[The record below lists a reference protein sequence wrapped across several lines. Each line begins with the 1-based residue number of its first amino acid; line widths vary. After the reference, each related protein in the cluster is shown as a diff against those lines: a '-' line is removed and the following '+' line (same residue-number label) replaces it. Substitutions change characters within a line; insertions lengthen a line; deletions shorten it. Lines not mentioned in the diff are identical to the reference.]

1 MNWVNYLIQINL
13 YLTLFYGF
21 YLLFLRN
28 ETFFTLNRMYLLG
41 SAFFSALIPLIQTE
55 WVKSF
60 FITEKAETGW
70 QNIHVMMMGFASPI
84 KADTSW
90 TLGDFITVIYLA
102 GVLILLT
109 RLCWNLA
116 RVRKMFRSENHPEA
130 FSFFRKIKVNENLP
144 QKAQIE
150 KHEQT
155 HAQQLHSA
163 DVLFFEILSIIN
175 WFNPV
180 VYLYQ
185 KAIRQIHEF
194 IADEKAIAETENKKE
209 YALLLFSKSFGI
221 NPNTLT
227 NNFFNQ
233 SLLKRRI
240 QMLQKPKSRKM
251 AILKYGLSAPL
262 FLLAMILSSATI
274 SKSKVVKV
282 LVKKVEPKHEISSL
296 LNSSLTENPKEK
308 STVNTSENLKN
319 ESIKLVKHVV
329 NKDTVPN
336 NQKTALN
343 EVVVKADNQKEQ
355 DNMVFTSVEVLP
367 TFPGGIAAFSKFL
380 QENLK
385 YPALAKANGIEGRVF
400 LNFVVEKDGSLSD
413 IKVVRGIGSGCD
425 EEAVRVLAISPKWNP
440 GVQNG
445 KKVRVSYIIPIF
457 FQTKGTVVTSKPKN
471 LTPEEV
477 QKNKEVIQSLIEG
490 KVLLIVDGKEIEG
503 NFESFSKSVKP
514 ENFESINV
522 LKGDN
527 AIKKYGDKGKNG
539 VIEITTKKK
548 E

>member
-1 MNWVNYLIQINL
+1 MNWANYLIQINL
-13 YLTLFYGF
+13 YLMLFYGF

-70 QNIHVMMMGFASPI
+70 QNINVMMMGFASPI
-84 KADTSW
+84 KEDTRW

-116 RVRKMFRSENHPEA
+116 KVRKMFHSENHPEA
-130 FSFFRKIKVNENLP
+130 FSFFRKIRVNEDLP

-185 KAIRQIHEF
+185 NAIRQIHEF

-251 AILKYGLSAPL
+251 AILKYGLSVPL

-282 LVKKVEPKHEISSL
+282 LEKKVEPKHEISSF
-296 LNSSLTENPKEK
+296 LNSASTKKTNEK
-308 STVNTSENLKN
+308 NTINTYQDLKTVST
-319 ESIKLVKHVV
+319 KLVKDEV
-329 NKDTVPN
+329 NKDTIPS
-336 NQKTALN
+336 K
-343 EVVVKADNQKEQ
+343 KDSI
-355 DNMVFTSVEVLP
+355 VFTNVEVLP
-367 TFPGGIAAFSKFL
+367 AFPGGIQEFSKFL
-380 QENLK
+380 SSNLK
-385 YPALAKANGIEGRVF
+385 YPSEAKKAGIEGRVF
-400 LNFVVEKDGSLSD
+400 LNFIVEKDGSLSD
-413 IKVVRGIGSGCD
+413 IKVVRGIGGGCD
-425 EEAVRVLAISPKWNP
+425 EEAVRVLSLSPKWNP

-445 KKVRVSYIIPIF
+445 RNVRVSYTIPIF
-457 FQTKGTVVTSKPKN
+457 FQLGHSSPSTIGDAMVVIDGVIYSGSEKN
-471 LTPEEV
+471 LDKIVPAA
-477 QKNKEVIQSLIEG
+477 KIEA
-490 KVLLIVDGKEIEG
+490 V
-503 NFESFSKSVKP
+503 
-514 ENFESINV
+514 NV
-522 LKGDN
+522 LKGEA
-527 AIKKYGDKGKNG
+527 AIKKYGNKGKNG
-539 VIEITTKKK
+539 VIEIITKKK